1 MKHLIFL
8 LISLSLF
15 SCTKHREIKIIG
27 RNAVTGQG
35 YEGLQYKV
43 VSSKTGN
50 DGEVY
55 RTEATGNLDANGE
68 AFVSIKQRKGRSYS
82 LRVFGPSNNCYTNE
96 VIQSFDSPYD
106 VNGTFTFE
114 FAECAYLKLNINNVN
129 CSGASDY
136 FKLYHYGSTIDY
148 HDYSNGNPIKEG
160 GGCYSYLGSYFS
172 DVPIGSRYY
181 KWEVTR
187 NNITNT
193 YYDTIYLSPGE
204 YKTYD
209 INY

>member
-1 MKHLIFL
+1 MKHLFFL

-15 SCTKHREIKIIG
+15 ACTKHREIKIIG

-35 YEGLQYKV
+35 YEGLAYKV

-82 LRVFGPSNNCYTNE
+82 LRVFEPSNNCYTNE

-114 FAECAYLKLNINNVN
+114 FAECAYMRQNIVNSNCEGATDIFNFRDKFVYTDWSGWSYDIMGCFSNTGGDYFKVPAGKRYFQWMVTRPSGVTEGLDSIELAPGEYGELNIN
-129 CSGASDY
+129 Y
-136 FKLYHYGSTIDY
+136 
-148 HDYSNGNPIKEG
+148 
-160 GGCYSYLGSYFS
+160 
-172 DVPIGSRYY
+172 
-181 KWEVTR
+181 
-187 NNITNT
+187 
-193 YYDTIYLSPGE
+193 
-204 YKTYD
+204 
-209 INY
+209 

>member
-1 MKHLIFL
+1 MKHLFFL

-15 SCTKHREIKIIG
+15 ACTKHREIKIIG

-35 YEGLQYKV
+35 YEGLAYKV

-82 LRVFGPSNNCYTNE
+82 LRVFEPSNNCYTNE

-106 VNGTFTFE
+106 VNGTFTLE
-114 FAECAYLKLNINNVN
+114 FAECAYLKFNINNVN
-129 CSGASDY
+129 C
-136 FKLYHYGSTIDY
+136 
-148 HDYSNGNPIKEG
+148 
-160 GGCYSYLGSYFS
+160 
-172 DVPIGSRYY
+172 
-181 KWEVTR
+181 
-187 NNITNT
+187 
-193 YYDTIYLSPGE
+193 
-204 YKTYD
+204 
-209 INY
+209 

>member
-1 MKHLIFL
+1 MKHLFFL

-15 SCTKHREIKIIG
+15 ACTKHREIKIIG

-35 YEGLQYKV
+35 YDGLAYKLV
-43 VSSKTGN
+43 LSKTGN

-82 LRVFGPSNNCYTNE
+82 LRVFEPSNNCYTNE

-114 FAECAYLKLNINNVN
+114 FAECAYLTLAVNNVD
-129 CSGASDY
+129 CQ
-136 FKLYHYGSTIDY
+136 GSADRILFDLQPTYIENY
-148 HDYSNGNPIKEG
+148 TNIIPVEKF
-160 GGCYSYLGSYFS
+160 GCYNNTFIESQIPYGPWSATWELTKNGITTFHDSLFF
-172 DVPIGSRYY
+172 IGQNEHY
-181 KWEVTR
+181 TF
-187 NNITNT
+187 T
-193 YYDTIYLSPGE
+193 
-204 YKTYD
+204 

>member
-1 MKHLIFL
+1 MKHLLFL
-8 LISLSLF
+8 LISLSLAA
-15 SCTKHREIKIIG
+15 CTKHREIKIIG
-27 RNAVTGQG
+27 LNAVTGEG
-35 YEGLQYKV
+35 YEGLAYKV

-114 FAECAYLKLNINNVN
+114 FAECAHLNLKIHNLNCEGPGDILTFRSKQSYTEWEGWTDDRMGCISVDYP
-129 CSGASDY
+129 DY
-136 FKLYHYGSTIDY
+136 FDAPAGWRIYEWKVNR
-148 HDYSNGNPIKEG
+148 NGI
-160 GGCYSYLGSYFS
+160 
-172 DVPIGSRYY
+172 
-181 KWEVTR
+181 
-187 NNITNT
+187 ITNFK
-193 YYDTIYLSPGE
+193 DSIFLSPGG
-204 YKTYD
+204 YG
-209 INY
+209 IFNMNY